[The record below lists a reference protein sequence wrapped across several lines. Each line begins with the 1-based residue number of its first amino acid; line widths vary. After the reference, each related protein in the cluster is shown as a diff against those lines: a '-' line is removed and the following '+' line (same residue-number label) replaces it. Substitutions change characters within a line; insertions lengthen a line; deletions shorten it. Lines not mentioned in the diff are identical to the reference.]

1 MLMKKT
7 LLAALALLLAGTAAW
22 AQIRR
27 DSKAEV
33 YANIDRS
40 GGVYCPYPEGQ
51 PLPAKAPKG
60 YKPFY
65 LSHIGR
71 HGSRYAISSTIY
83 TDLYKVW
90 ADAAEKGN
98 LAPEGARIWEAYQEL
113 YPKVQYHEGVLTLK
127 GQEQHRQIASQIY
140 RNYPALFKGRT
151 RAVALSTTSH
161 RVLVS
166 MLCFLDEMRKHDV
179 DFSFDMDYGREYY
192 PVLIPESTDNPTFVP
207 RVPFPEE
214 VLKEY
219 ERFAAECIDERA
231 FLQRWFKD
239 PDAISANHEDFFYQ
253 MRTLVEDFPN
263 LDFPVPEALNA
274 IFTAD
279 DRFGLW
285 RIQNYSD
292 YLYTARAPGI
302 DIRRCLEMSVTAKDI
317 IDKFEEDTAAGIDM
331 RLRFSHDTALMP
343 LLSYLGV
350 NGMDAVVADPREV
363 EYYWQNYNIPMG
375 CNLQLVFFRKRK
387 NPDDILIQVLLNG
400 FQATLPLPEAAPGF
414 YRWADFK
421 ARFDHLEI

>member
-1 MLMKKT
+1 MRNILLT
-7 LLAALALLLAGTAAW
+7 VLAAVLLGAAAS
-22 AQIRR
+22 AQIKTDART
-27 DSKAEV
+27 EV

-40 GGVYCPYPEGQ
+40 GGVYCPYPDGQ

-71 HGSRYAISSTIY
+71 HGSRYAIGSTIY
-83 TDLYKVW
+83 TDLYEFW
-90 ADAAEKGN
+90 ADAAAKGN
-98 LAPEGARIWEAYQEL
+98 LAPEGERIWEAYQEL
-113 YPKVQYHEGVLTLK
+113 YPRVQYREGKLTLK
-127 GQEQHRQIASQIY
+127 GQQQHRQIAAQVY
-140 RNYPALFKGRT
+140 RDYPALFKGRT
-151 RAVALSTTSH
+151 RAVALSTSSN
-161 RVLVS
+161 RVIVS
-166 MLCFLDEMRKHDV
+166 MLCFLDEMRLHDV

-192 PVLIPESTDNPTFVP
+192 PVLVPESTDNPAFVP
-207 RVPFPEE
+207 RVPFPEA
-214 VLKEY
+214 VLKAY
-219 ERFAAECIDERA
+219 DDFSAECIDEKA

-239 PDAISANHEDFFYQ
+239 PEALSGNTEDFFFR

-263 LDFPVPEALNA
+263 LDFPAPEVLGS
-274 IFTAD
+274 IFTDD
-279 DRFGLW
+279 DRYGLW

-317 IDKFEEDTAAGIDM
+317 IDKFEEDTAAGIAL

-350 NGMDAVVADPREV
+350 NGMDAVVAEPREV
-363 EYYWQNYNIPMG
+363 ERYWRNYSVPMG
-375 CNLQLVFFRKRK
+375 CNLQMVFFRSKK

-414 YRWADFK
+414 YHWADFK
-421 ARFDHLEI
+421 ARFNHLEI

>member
-1 MLMKKT
+1 MRNILLT
-7 LLAALALLLAGTAAW
+7 VLAAVLLGAAAS
-22 AQIRR
+22 AQIKT
-27 DSKAEV
+27 DAKTEV

-71 HGSRYAISSTIY
+71 HGSRYAIGSTIY
-83 TDLYKVW
+83 TDLYEFW
-90 ADAAEKGN
+90 ADAAAKGN
-98 LAPEGARIWEAYQEL
+98 LAPEGERIWEAYQEL
-113 YPKVQYHEGVLTLK
+113 YPRVQYREGKLTLK
-127 GQEQHRQIASQIY
+127 GQQQHRQIAAQVY
-140 RNYPALFKGRT
+140 RDYPALFKGRT
-151 RAVALSTTSH
+151 RAVALSTSSN

-166 MLCFLDEMRKHDV
+166 MLCFLDEMRLHDV
-179 DFSFDMDYGREYY
+179 DFSFDLDYGREYY
-192 PVLIPESTDNPTFVP
+192 PVLVPESTDNPAFVP
-207 RVPFPEE
+207 RVPFPEA
-214 VLKEY
+214 VLKAY
-219 ERFAAECIDERA
+219 DDFSAECIDEKA

-239 PDAISANHEDFFYQ
+239 PEALTGNTEDFFFR

-263 LDFPVPEALNA
+263 LDFPAPEVLGS
-274 IFTAD
+274 IFTDD
-279 DRFGLW
+279 DRYGLW

-317 IDKFEEDTAAGIDM
+317 IDKFEEDTAAGIAM
-331 RLRFSHDTALMP
+331 RLRCSHDTALMP

-350 NGMDAVVADPREV
+350 NGMDAVVAEPREV
-363 EYYWQNYNIPMG
+363 ERYWRNYSVPMG
-375 CNLQLVFFRKRK
+375 CNLQMVFFRSKK

-414 YRWADFK
+414 YHWADFK
-421 ARFDHLEI
+421 ARFNHLEI

>member
-1 MLMKKT
+1 MRNILLT
-7 LLAALALLLAGTAAW
+7 VLAAVLLGAAAS
-22 AQIRR
+22 AQIKT
-27 DSKAEV
+27 DAKTEV

-40 GGVYCPYPEGQ
+40 GGVYCPYPDGQ

-71 HGSRYAISSTIY
+71 HGSRYAIGSTIY
-83 TDLYKVW
+83 TDLYEFW
-90 ADAAEKGN
+90 ANAAAKGN
-98 LAPEGARIWEAYQEL
+98 LAPEGERIWEAYQEL
-113 YPKVQYHEGVLTLK
+113 YPRVQYREGKLTLK
-127 GQEQHRQIASQIY
+127 GQQQHRQIAAQVY
-140 RNYPALFKGRT
+140 RDYPALFKGRT
-151 RAVALSTTSH
+151 RAVALSTSSN

-166 MLCFLDEMRKHDV
+166 MLCFLDEMRLHDV
-179 DFSFDMDYGREYY
+179 DFSFDLDYGREYY
-192 PVLIPESTDNPTFVP
+192 PVLVPESTDNPAFVP

-214 VLKEY
+214 VLKAY
-219 ERFAAECIDERA
+219 DDFSAECIDEKA

-239 PDAISANHEDFFYQ
+239 PEALSGNTEDFFFR

-263 LDFPVPEALNA
+263 LDFPAPEVLGS
-274 IFTAD
+274 IFTDD
-279 DRFGLW
+279 DRYGLW

-317 IDKFEEDTAAGIDM
+317 IDKFEEDTAAGIAM

-350 NGMDAVVADPREV
+350 NGMDAVVAEPREV
-363 EYYWQNYNIPMG
+363 ERYWRNYSVPMG
-375 CNLQLVFFRKRK
+375 CNLQMVFFRSKK

-414 YRWADFK
+414 YHWADFK
-421 ARFDHLEI
+421 ARFNHLEI

>member
-1 MLMKKT
+1 MRNILLT
-7 LLAALALLLAGTAAW
+7 VLAAVLLGAAAS
-22 AQIRR
+22 AQIKT
-27 DSKAEV
+27 DAKTEV

-71 HGSRYAISSTIY
+71 HGSRYAIGSTIY
-83 TDLYKVW
+83 TDLYEFW
-90 ADAAEKGN
+90 ADAAAKGN
-98 LAPEGARIWEAYQEL
+98 LAPEGERIWEAYQEL
-113 YPKVQYHEGVLTLK
+113 YPRVQYREGKLTLK
-127 GQEQHRQIASQIY
+127 GQQQHRQIAAQVY
-140 RNYPALFKGRT
+140 RDYPALFKGRT
-151 RAVALSTTSH
+151 RAVALSTSSN

-166 MLCFLDEMRKHDV
+166 MLCFLDEMRLHDV
-179 DFSFDMDYGREYY
+179 DFSFDLDYGREYY
-192 PVLIPESTDNPTFVP
+192 PVLVPESTDNPAFVP
-207 RVPFPEE
+207 RVPFPEA
-214 VLKEY
+214 VLKAY
-219 ERFAAECIDERA
+219 DDFSAECIDEKA

-239 PDAISANHEDFFYQ
+239 PEALTGNTEDFFFR

-263 LDFPVPEALNA
+263 LDFPAPEVLGS
-274 IFTAD
+274 IFTDD
-279 DRFGLW
+279 DRYGLW

-317 IDKFEEDTAAGIDM
+317 IDKFEEDTAAGIAM

-350 NGMDAVVADPREV
+350 NGMDAVVAEPREV
-363 EYYWQNYNIPMG
+363 ERYWRNYSVPMG
-375 CNLQLVFFRKRK
+375 CNLQMVFFRSKK

-414 YRWADFK
+414 YHWADFK
-421 ARFDHLEI
+421 ARFNHLEI

>member
-1 MLMKKT
+1 MKHILLT
-7 LLAALALLLAGTAAW
+7 VLAAVLLSAAAS
-22 AQIRR
+22 AQIRQ
-27 DSKAEV
+27 DSRSEV
-33 YANIDRS
+33 YADIDRS

-71 HGSRYAISSTIY
+71 HGSRYAIGSTIY
-83 TDLYKVW
+83 TDLYNVW
-90 ADAAEKGN
+90 ADAAAKGN
-98 LAPEGARIWEAYQEL
+98 LAPEGERIWQAYQEL
-113 YPKVQYHEGVLTLK
+113 YPRLQYREGKLTLK

-140 RNYPALFKGRT
+140 RDYPALFKGRT
-151 RAVALSTTSH
+151 RAVALSTASN
-161 RVLVS
+161 RVIVS
-166 MLCFLDEMRKHDV
+166 MLCFLDELRLHDV
-179 DFSFDMDYGREYY
+179 DFTFDMDYGREYY
-192 PVLIPESTDNPTFVP
+192 PVLVPESTDNPAFVP

-214 VLKEY
+214 VLKAY
-219 ERFAAECIDERA
+219 DAFSAECIDEEA

-239 PDAISANHEDFFYQ
+239 PAAVPGDKSDFFFQ

-263 LDFPVPEALNA
+263 LDFPVSEVLSG
-274 IFTAD
+274 IFTDD
-279 DRFGLW
+279 DRYGLW

-317 IDKFEEDTAAGIDM
+317 IDKFEEDTAAGIAM

-343 LLSYLGV
+343 LLSFLGV
-350 NGMDAVVADPREV
+350 NGMDAVIADPHEV
-363 EYYWQNYNIPMG
+363 EYYWRNYSVPMG
-375 CNLQLVFFRKRK
+375 CNLQLVFFRHKK
-387 NPDDILIQVLLNG
+387 NPEDVLIQVLLNG

-421 ARFDHLEI
+421 ARFNHLEI